1 KCSDFF
7 KDISAEVK
15 VGNPFIL
22 LQQSPS
28 QLLSQLVFE
37 RQVHP
42 DRLSSLLAKEKLNL
56 NVQQVI
62 VNCCCE
68 PLSLCS
74 ARQNRQAKSLLTNIS
89 NLAHQCAYHCLPDV
103 EISSHNSAV

>member
-1 KCSDFF
+1 SQDV
-7 KDISAEVK
+7 SAEVK

-42 DRLSSLLAKEKLNL
+42 DRLSSVLAKEELNL
-56 NVQQVI
+56 NVQEVI
-62 VNCCCE
+62 VNSCCE

-74 ARQNRQAKSLLTNIS
+74 ARQNSQAKSLLTNIS
-89 NLAHQCAYHCLPDV
+89 NVTHQCASHCLPDI
-103 EISSHNSAV
+103 EIPVYNSAV

>member
-1 KCSDFF
+1 DV
-7 KDISAEVK
+7 SAEVK

-42 DRLSSLLAKEKLNL
+42 DRLSSLLAKEELNL

-62 VNCCCE
+62 VTYCCE

-74 ARQNRQAKSLLTNIS
+74 VRQTSQAKSLLTNIS
-89 NLAHQCAYHCLPDV
+89 HLAHQCASHCLPAV
-103 EISSHNSAV
+103 EIPLCSSAV

>member
-1 KCSDFF
+1 MINILISFFF
-7 KDISAEVK
+7 KDLSAEVK

-42 DRLSSLLAKEKLNL
+42 DRLVFFRLNTSLGCFAVGDFRPQLGLNYLAAKHEYYSLLCPTSQSLNAAS
-56 NVQQVI
+56 VGEQGG
-62 VNCCCE
+62 
-68 PLSLCS
+68 
-74 ARQNRQAKSLLTNIS
+74 A
-89 NLAHQCAYHCLPDV
+89 
-103 EISSHNSAV
+103 